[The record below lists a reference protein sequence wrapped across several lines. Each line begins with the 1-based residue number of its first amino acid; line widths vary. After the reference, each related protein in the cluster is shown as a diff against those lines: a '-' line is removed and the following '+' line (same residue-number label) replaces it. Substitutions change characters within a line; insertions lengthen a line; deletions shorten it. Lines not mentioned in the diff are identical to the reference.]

1 MSESKF
7 EREKILIICKY
18 EKWCVNWFNMLLRY
32 LAYNV
37 YSENKSEIKVNKRHR
52 CVCLPE
58 KEIIFVPEAM
68 ANTKMKNIKVDKV
81 INWEGHDV
89 NELWNKI

>member
-1 MSESKF
+1 M
-7 EREKILIICKY
+7 REKIIVICKY

-37 YSENKSEIKVNKRHR
+37 YAENKDAMKINKRHR
-52 CVCLPE
+52 CVCLPN
-58 KEIIFVPEAM
+58 KEIWFVSEVM
-68 ANTKMKNIKVDKV
+68 ANNKIRTIRDGHDPKI
-81 INWEGHDV
+81 IYWEGHDV